1 MEFLAY
7 NVILFK
13 DDVKTVIHFISC
25 YHLIVSDLP
34 NSIAFLGLIVDKSK
48 WKCILL

>member
-7 NVILFK
+7 NVIPFE

-25 YHLIVSDLP
+25 YQSHSQ
-34 NSIAFLGLIVDKSK
+34 
-48 WKCILL
+48 